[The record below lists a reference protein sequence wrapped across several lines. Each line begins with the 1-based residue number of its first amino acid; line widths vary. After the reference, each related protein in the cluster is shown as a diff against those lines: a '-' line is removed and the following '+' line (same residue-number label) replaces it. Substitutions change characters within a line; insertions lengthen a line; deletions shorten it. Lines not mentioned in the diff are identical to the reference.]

1 MEMHVELAPIEI
13 NFQWVFIRT
22 DIVQYNQIL
31 VKDPRV
37 NPLNGLRI
45 FVNVILIT
53 SNRKGRGVNS
63 RPTRRKPL
71 SMYGIAV
78 LQQCCRDRRL
88 KTLRWMLTCCRA
100 GYSKTSFEGLCIPQL
115 IELHKS
121 VISMADA
128 GESSRQSVPEAL
140 QLHGSDHPGMI
151 LVSTLLTKSNY
162 LTWSYAVKRA
172 LRAKMK
178 LGFID
183 GTTMKQHSTD
193 LFFEQWICVDSMVTT
208 WILNRISKEIVGSFM
223 YAKSAR
229 TLWLDLEERYGE
241 CNRPLLYQLQREI
254 TSLAQGNM
262 SIVEYFSKLRMVWDE
277 IDKLMPTPQCTCGGC
292 TCGVSKATADQAT
305 FTRLFQFL
313 IGLSET
319 FDHLRDQLLVMDP
332 VLTVNKAYS
341 MVLRVEKQREVSV
354 DCTNTMDNTTM
365 QVRAGNKREYIPTQ
379 GDTHIRRVNSVAI
392 VIVWVIPETH
402 VLSFTAPL
410 TGIRI

>member
-1 MEMHVELAPIEI
+1 
-13 NFQWVFIRT
+13 
-22 DIVQYNQIL
+22 
-31 VKDPRV
+31 
-37 NPLNGLRI
+37 
-45 FVNVILIT
+45 
-53 SNRKGRGVNS
+53 
-63 RPTRRKPL
+63 
-71 SMYGIAV
+71 
-78 LQQCCRDRRL
+78 
-88 KTLRWMLTCCRA
+88 
-100 GYSKTSFEGLCIPQL
+100 
-115 IELHKS
+115 
-121 VISMADA
+121 
-128 GESSRQSVPEAL
+128 
-140 QLHGSDHPGMI
+140 MI

-183 GTTMKQHSTD
+183 GTTMKPHSTD

-365 QVRAGNKREYIPTQ
+365 QVPKQEALLQELVSLMKGEGHHAQMQEDPLHVNFTQLDGFAGATKSVSLLPLYSADSDDDITPPTMPSS
-379 GDTHIRRVNSVAI
+379 TPAI
-392 VIVWVIPETH
+392 NPIVPSTPD
-402 VLSFTAPL
+402 SS
-410 TGIRI
+410 